1 MRNLKKT
8 LAVVLAFVMVL
19 SMGAIS
25 TLAYTDV
32 TPGTITDEAVSI
44 LSNLNILTGFEDG
57 TFRPEET
64 VTRAQ
69 MAAIICRTLGYE
81 SQAES
86 SKGFTV
92 FNDVAADHWASGY
105 VNVAQAQGI
114 INGYGDGNFGPEDQ
128 VTYEQAVKMI
138 VSALGYDLAAQGRGG
153 YPTGYLA
160 IASAEGIT
168 KNANGRVGDAAAR
181 ATIAVLVYNSLEV
194 QLMDQTSW
202 STGND
207 GDKYAKTDDTV
218 LSKYLDVEKVEAVV
232 EATPLTLAVSTS
244 TYEKDAVKYV
254 TLDGDRFFYNGGIY
268 DDASY
273 YGTVDASLV
282 NSDNLLGK
290 TVVAYVGAHA
300 DNETGRKMVYAM
312 AEKQGANT
320 VTVINANQLVES
332 SHADYLVDGKISY
345 TKEGARKATDVK
357 FAPNTTVTIN
367 GTPSVVSGITVY
379 TNYADAGLT
388 STADTA
394 DIAGQVSNGG
404 VIELISN
411 DNDNLVDY
419 IVITAYANEAVI
431 EKVTDDEGIMIYD
444 AYTGYL
450 NEIDTEDEEELVV
463 VYKDG
468 ELADVKAIAEND
480 TVSEISLIGG
490 DIRVLYVSS
499 KTVTGAVESY
509 STTTDDVTIAGD
521 DYKLSAAFIDLYGT
535 LVDPVATK
543 TDLAISDFN
552 GEEGIF
558 FLNVDGQIAWKEADA
573 TVSGNYAYV
582 LAVDYEGGISDAYTA
597 QVLTAD
603 GTVAVYDISSKAKL
617 INSSDAELSATDW
630 ELAYA
635 LATKI
640 NDAVATDGDDAESVA
655 GDSEAEVK
663 AFFSTAKKLTYNNAA
678 AAMLKVRIK
687 DDKIVRVEE
696 LASSSSSSSKKYD
709 AETMTYQGYELNDE
723 IVIFSLDDTLTGSV
737 EVTADDITLGT
748 VNTFFA
754 DGEGY
759 TFGAY
764 DIDDQVPGV
773 ILGYDLAAAINQGGD
788 AVIIT
793 DVRKISYDDDTAV
806 AITGIQGGEKVAY
819 TLYDDET
826 GIPSGA
832 ASLAKGDVILV
843 ANATGE
849 GVVDKFE
856 KLHDANTAK
865 NTASVT
871 EVTAKAAI
879 ADEIANGYG
888 VLDAANTTNKVFVIG
903 AAIDTA
909 VTANWDNDAAT
920 PDTTQ
925 TYSFAAANAPI
936 AMIAGANYTLVD
948 FTESTDY
955 PEISKKAPGTA
966 LFSKSASY
974 QTEVFV
980 RVYDGVLVDVVVYRY
995 NA

>member
-1 MRNLKKT
+1 MMNLKKT

-19 SMGAIS
+19 GMGAIS
-25 TLAYTDV
+25 TFAYSDV

-202 STGND
+202 STGTE
-207 GDKYAKTDDTV
+207 GDKYEQTDETV

-232 EATPLTLAVSTS
+232 EATPLSLAVANN

-254 TLDGDRFFYNGGIY
+254 TLDGDRFFYNNDIY
-268 DDASY
+268 DDAPY

-312 AEKQGANT
+312 TEKQGANT

-332 SHADYLVDGKISY
+332 GHADYNTENQISY
-345 TKEGARKATDVK
+345 TKEGARKATDIK
-357 FAPNTTVTIN
+357 LASAPVTGGGTVT
-367 GTPSVVSGITVY
+367 TAEVY
-379 TNYADAGLT
+379 FNYASFDESVQGDNDGEIATG
-388 STADTA
+388 
-394 DIAGQVSNGG
+394 DIAGAIANGG

-411 DNDNLVDY
+411 DNDNIVDY

-444 AYTGYL
+444 VYTGYL
-450 NEIDTEDEEELVV
+450 NEIDTEDEDELVV

-468 ELADVKAIAEND
+468 ELADVSAIAEND
-480 TVSEISLIGG
+480 TVSEISLISG

-521 DYKLSAAFIDLYGT
+521 DYKLSAAFIGGYAGVGAVQ
-535 LVDPVATK
+535 VDN
-543 TDLAISDFN
+543 AISDFD

-573 TVSGNYAYV
+573 TISGNYAYV

-597 QVLTAD
+597 QVMTAD

-630 ELAYA
+630 ELAGA
-635 LATKI
+635 LAKKI
-640 NDAVATDGDDAESVA
+640 ANAAYTQGTTTEA
-655 GDSEAEVK
+655 GVK
-663 AFFSTAKKLTYNNAA
+663 AFFTSSASKLVYDYAA

-687 DDKIVRVEE
+687 DNKIVRVEE
-696 LASSSSSSSKKYD
+696 LAGSNSSNTKKYD

-723 IVIFSLDDTLTGSV
+723 IVIFSLDDTLTTGD

-748 VNTFFA
+748 VNTFFE

-759 TFGAY
+759 TFRAF
-764 DIDDQVPGV
+764 DIDDQVPGI
-773 ILGYDLAAAINQGGD
+773 ILGYDLAAKINQGGD

-806 AITGIQGGEKVAY
+806 SITGIQGGEEVAY
-819 TLYDDET
+819 TLYDADA
-826 GIPSGA
+826 GIPTGA
-832 ASLAKGDVILV
+832 DSAGNSVSASALAKGDVILL
-843 ANATGE
+843 AAATGE
-849 GVVDKFE
+849 GVVDDFE
-856 KLHDANTAK
+856 LLHDAATTK
-865 NTASVT
+865 NTILSEIDTVYA
-871 EVTAKAAI
+871 TAV

-888 VLDAANTTNKVFVIG
+888 VLDTTNTTNKVFVIND
-903 AAIDTA
+903 AIDTS
-909 VTANWDNDAAT
+909 
-920 PDTTQ
+920 
-925 TYSFAAANAPI
+925 TYEFAAANAPI

-966 LFSKSASY
+966 LFSKSVTY

>member
-1 MRNLKKT
+1 MMNLKKT

-19 SMGAIS
+19 GMGAIS
-25 TLAYTDV
+25 TFAYSDV

-202 STGND
+202 STGTD
-207 GDKYAKTDDTV
+207 GDKYSKTDDTV

-232 EATPLTLAVSTS
+232 EATPLSLAVANN

-332 SHADYLVDGKISY
+332 GHADYNTAGQISY
-345 TKEGARKATDVK
+345 KKEGARKATDVK
-357 FAPNTTVTIN
+357 FAPDTNSGAT
-367 GTPSVVSGITVY
+367 SGIAIY
-379 TNYADAGLT
+379 TNYADVTGSYLSATTDT
-388 STADTA
+388 SV
-394 DIAGQVSNGG
+394 IAGQISNGG

-444 AYTGYL
+444 VYTGYL
-450 NEIDTEDEEELVV
+450 NEIDTEDEDELVV

-468 ELADVKAIAEND
+468 ALADVKAIAEND

-521 DYKLSAAFIDLYGT
+521 DYKLSAAFIGGYAGVGAT
-535 LVDPVATK
+535 QVDN
-543 TDLAISDFN
+543 AISDFD
-552 GEEGIF
+552 GEEGTF

-597 QVLTAD
+597 QVMTAD

-630 ELAYA
+630 ELAGA
-635 LATKI
+635 LAKKI
-640 NDAVATDGDDAESVA
+640 ANAAYTQGTTTEA
-655 GDSEAEVK
+655 GVK
-663 AFFSTAKKLTYNNAA
+663 AFFTSSASKLVYDYAA

-687 DDKIVRVEE
+687 DNKIVRVEE
-696 LASSSSSSSKKYD
+696 LAGSNSSNTKKYD

-723 IVIFSLDDTLTGSV
+723 IVIFSLDDTLTTGD

-748 VNTFFA
+748 VNTFFE

-759 TFGAY
+759 TFRAF
-764 DIDDQVPGV
+764 DIDDQVPGI
-773 ILGYDLAAAINQGGD
+773 ILGYDLAAKINQGGD

-819 TLYDDET
+819 TLYDADA
-826 GIPSGA
+826 GIPTGA
-832 ASLAKGDVILV
+832 DSAGNSVSASALAKGDVILL
-843 ANATGE
+843 AAATGE
-849 GVVDKFE
+849 GVVDDFE
-856 KLHDANTAK
+856 LLHDAYTTKATNAAGRVIDTTYATA
-865 NTASVT
+865 V
-871 EVTAKAAI
+871 

-888 VLDAANTTNKVFVIG
+888 ILDTTNTTNKVFVIDQ
-903 AAIDTA
+903 AVDTS
-909 VTANWDNDAAT
+909 
-920 PDTTQ
+920 
-925 TYSFAAANAPI
+925 TYEFAAANAPI

-980 RVYDGVLVDVVVYRY
+980 RVYDGVLVDVVVYRT
-995 NA
+995 AAGI

>member
-1 MRNLKKT
+1 MMNLKKT

-25 TLAYTDV
+25 TFAYTDV

-114 INGYGDGNFGPEDQ
+114 INGYGNGNFGPEDK

-202 STGND
+202 STGTD

-232 EATPLTLAVSTS
+232 EATPLSLAVANN
-244 TYEKDAVKYV
+244 TYEKDGVKYV

-268 DDASY
+268 DDAAY

-320 VTVINANQLVES
+320 VTVINANQLITS
-332 SHADYLVDGKISY
+332 ADADYLKEGQISY
-345 TKEGARKATDVK
+345 KKEGARKATDIK
-357 FAPNTTVTIN
+357 LNAPEVYSNYASVTTTVNADDDDNADGDSTPTT
-367 GTPSVVSGITVY
+367 GTGI
-379 TNYADAGLT
+379 
-388 STADTA
+388 STE
-394 DIAGQVSNGG
+394 DIATIISNGG
-404 VIELISN
+404 IVELISN

-431 EKVTDDEGIMIYD
+431 EKVTDDDGIMIYD
-444 AYTGYL
+444 VYTGYL
-450 NEIDTEDEEELVV
+450 NEIDTEDEDELVV

-468 ELADVKAIAEND
+468 ALADVKAIEAND

-499 KTVTGAVESY
+499 KTVVGEVESY

-521 DYKLSAAFIDLYGT
+521 DYKLSAAFISGFSGVGD
-535 LVDPVATK
+535 VQVNN
-543 TDLAISDFN
+543 AIQSLD
-552 GEEGIF
+552 GEEGTF
-558 FLNVDGQIAWKEADA
+558 FLNVDGLIAWNETDA
-573 TVSGNYAYV
+573 TVSGDYAFV

-597 QVLTAD
+597 QVMTAD
-603 GTVAVYDISSKAKL
+603 GTVAIYDISSKAKL
-617 INSSDAELSATDW
+617 FKLGDEVEDADADFEVAAYLANAIDSSKSAINEGTAEGTVESA
-630 ELAYA
+630 
-635 LATKI
+635 
-640 NDAVATDGDDAESVA
+640 
-655 GDSEAEVK
+655 
-663 AFFSTAKKLTYNNAA
+663 FSTAAKLEYDNVA

-687 DDKIVRVEE
+687 DDKITRVEE
-696 LASSSSSSSKKYD
+696 IAVDTTSNNTKKYD
-709 AETMTYQGYELNDE
+709 AETMTYQGWELNDD
-723 IVIFSLDDTLTGSV
+723 IVIFSLDDTLTSGD
-737 EVTADDITLGT
+737 EVTADDVTLGS
-748 VNTFFA
+748 VSTFFA

-759 TFGAY
+759 TFDAF
-764 DIDDQVPGV
+764 DTDDQVPGV
-773 ILGYDLAAAINQGGD
+773 ILGYDLAAKIDQGGD

-793 DVRKISYDDDTAV
+793 NVRKIKYDDDTAI
-806 AITGIQGGEKVAY
+806 AITGIQAGEEVAY
-819 TLYDDET
+819 TLYDADA
-826 GIPSGA
+826 GIPTGA
-832 ASLAKGDVILV
+832 DSAGNSVAAGSLAKGDVILI
-843 ANATGE
+843 ANATAE
-849 GVVDKFE
+849 GVVDDFE
-856 KLHDANTAK
+856 LLHDAATTK
-865 NTASVT
+865 NTILNEIDTVYASAV
-871 EVTAKAAI
+871 

-888 VLDAANTTNKVFVIG
+888 VLDQANTTNKVFVIG
-903 AAIDTA
+903 DAIDTS
-909 VTANWDNDAAT
+909 
-920 PDTTQ
+920 
-925 TYSFAAANAPI
+925 TYVFAAANAPI
-936 AMIAGANYTLVD
+936 AMRSGANYTLVD

-966 LFSKSASY
+966 LFSKSVTY
-974 QTEVFV
+974 QSEVFV
-980 RVYDGVLVDVVVYRY
+980 RVYDGVIVDVVVYRY